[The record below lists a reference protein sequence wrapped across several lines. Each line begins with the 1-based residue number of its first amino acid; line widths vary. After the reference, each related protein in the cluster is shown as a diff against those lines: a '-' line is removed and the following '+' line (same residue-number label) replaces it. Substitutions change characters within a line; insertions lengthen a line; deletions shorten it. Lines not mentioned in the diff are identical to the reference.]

1 MKNRKINVFG
11 KINNEGRLMM
21 QPELTEFI
29 RAWANNRVV
38 AEFEIL
44 PDNPSEA
51 LTGYYY
57 HYVVP
62 TMKAAFWEGGE
73 RMNEQET
80 EYHLRELSP
89 VTCKKEWNDGQWR
102 YETDILNIYD
112 LSSAELVEH
121 IEYIKQMAAE
131 EYSIYIED
139 PATITNK
146 NSLNFNE

>member
-29 RAWANNRVV
+29 RAWANSRVV
-38 AEFEIL
+38 ATFEIL

-62 TMKAAFWEGGE
+62 TMKAALWESGD
-73 RMNEQET
+73 RTNEKECEQW
-80 EYHLRELSP
+80 LRNTSP
-89 VTCKKEWNDGQWR
+89 ITNNYEWKNDFGWARQVKEI
-102 YETDILNIYD
+102 TD

-121 IEYIKQMAAE
+121 IEFIRQMAAE

-139 PATITNK
+139 PQTISNK
-146 NSLNFNE
+146 TI

>member
-1 MKNRKINVFG
+1 MKQREINVFG
-11 KINNEGRLMM
+11 KTNESGQLQL
-21 QPELTEFI
+21 QPEA
-29 RAWANNRVV
+29 RAFLQTWPNSRVV
-38 AEFEIL
+38 AKFTIL
-44 PDNPSEA
+44 ADDPSEA
-51 LTGYYY
+51 LKGYYY

-62 TMKAAFWEGGE
+62 TMKAALWEGGE

-102 YETDILNIYD
+102 YETEVLNIYD

-139 PATITNK
+139 PQTIKK
-146 NSLNFNE
+146 NEQ

>member
-38 AEFEIL
+38 ATFEIL

-62 TMKAAFWEGGE
+62 TMKAALWQSGD
-73 RMNEQET
+73 RTNEKECEQW
-80 EYHLRELSP
+80 LRNTSP
-89 VTCKKEWNDGQWR
+89 ITNNYEWKNDVGWTRQVKEIA
-102 YETDILNIYD
+102 E

-121 IEYIKQMAAE
+121 IEFIKQMAAE

-139 PATITNK
+139 PQTFSNKTI
-146 NSLNFNE
+146 